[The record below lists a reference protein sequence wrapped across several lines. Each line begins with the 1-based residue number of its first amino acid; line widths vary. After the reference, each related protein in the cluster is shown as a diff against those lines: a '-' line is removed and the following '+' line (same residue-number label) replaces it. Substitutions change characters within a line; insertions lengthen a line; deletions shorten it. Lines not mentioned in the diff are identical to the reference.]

1 MNNMYRWATV
11 DKRDLKKD
19 LRYAF
24 KSKLLNSFG
33 KSIGESICIEK
44 QKVIEWIK
52 KEYVGFGYNKYGP
65 DFSAFFNKV
74 FEKETKECKK

>member
-1 MNNMYRWATV
+1 MYRWTTV
-11 DKRDLKKD
+11 DQRELKKD
-19 LRYAF
+19 LRYAL

-33 KSIGESICIEK
+33 KSIGESTCIEK

-52 KEYVGFGYNKYGP
+52 QEYVGFGYTKYGREFS
-65 DFSAFFNKV
+65 DFFKKV